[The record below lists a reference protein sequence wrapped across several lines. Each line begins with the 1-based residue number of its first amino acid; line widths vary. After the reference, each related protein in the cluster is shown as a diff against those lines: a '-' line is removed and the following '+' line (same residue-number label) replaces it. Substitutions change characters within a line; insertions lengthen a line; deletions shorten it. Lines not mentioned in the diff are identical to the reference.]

1 MIRPSPV
8 GVRRPQGIL
17 HWLCVVLTLAIPLCL
32 PAVAAAAAF
41 DFKAPVSVDDPKLD
55 LVMRDLAER
64 MLPVYEEADPER
76 YLENVSALQ
85 LVAGSYAAAAE
96 SRRQL
101 AERMRAEHGPRLSR
115 AAVYDLYAR
124 AKTAQSEDRSNFEVA
139 FNKTFRDD
147 VPKLDD
153 AAAYTLLNWLTIAP
167 VGYKL
172 ALQKALD
179 RQRPKPSINDGD
191 AIRLLWSYLSHAV
204 YRDLSSLAGP
214 LAAEDDRRRFQFDEE
229 VTLKAPNGDSLT
241 VVVVRP
247 KSGTALPALLEYS
260 LRGATSYAKECA
272 SQGYVGV
279 TAYVREAGGGKR
291 FVPFQSDGK
300 AATTVINWIAAQPWS
315 DGQVGMF
322 GTAYSGFSAW
332 AAAKYRPAA
341 LKAIAT
347 FAPTAPGID
356 FPMQGSIFHNSAF
369 GWSLAVTDPSA
380 NVSTTFDRVPAEERR
395 WKSLDE
401 KWYRSGKAYRELGR
415 ISRTPNF
422 LFLRWLN
429 HPSYDRY
436 WQRMIPFKKEFAAIN
451 IPTLTI
457 TGYYAA
463 SEPGGLY
470 YFNEHGK
477 YNAAADDTLV
487 IGPYDDSRLTGNISR
502 LHGVRLDP
510 VAEVDLR
517 DLRYGWFNSI
527 FKGGARPPIVQQGG
541 VNIQI
546 AETDQW
552 THAASIAAIATSSRR
567 LYLAADHEDGGYRLS
582 PERSPH
588 AKSITQKMSLKDRS
602 DFNWRPN
609 ANFAGKMPDAHNGL
623 VFASRPFTEAV
634 DVAGALSGELDIVTN
649 KMDLDIT
656 MTLYERTQQGD
667 YILLTSPG
675 HGFRASYA
683 RDRVHRRLIQAGPRQ
698 RIAFK
703 SDRLLGRRV
712 KAGSR
717 LVLVLG
723 LNKRADQEI
732 NYGSDTDVSAA
743 SMADEDTHPV
753 SVQWLNDSYI
763 EIPIHR

>member
-1 MIRPSPV
+1 MTQLSRAC
-8 GVRRPQGIL
+8 VRRPKWTL
-17 HWLCVVLTLAIPLCL
+17 HGLWLVLTVAIPLCL

-41 DFKAPVSVDDPKLD
+41 EFKAPLSVDDPKLD

-64 MLPVYEEADPER
+64 ILPVYEESGPER

-85 LVAGSYAAAAE
+85 LVAGWYAAAAE

-101 AERMRAEHGPRLSR
+101 SERMRTENPARLSR

-124 AKTAQSEDRSNFEVA
+124 AKAAQSEDRTSFDVG
-139 FNKTFRDD
+139 FNKTFREY
-147 VPKLDD
+147 VPKLEDS
-153 AAAYTLLNWLTIAP
+153 AAYTLLNWLTISPA
-167 VGYKL
+167 GYKL
-172 ALQKALD
+172 ALQNALD
-179 RQRPKPSINDGD
+179 RQRLKTSVNDAD
-191 AIRLLWSYLSHAV
+191 AIKLMWTYLSYAV
-204 YRDLSSLAGP
+204 YRDMASVVVP
-214 LAAEDDRRRFQFDEE
+214 LAAEDDRRRFLFDDE
-229 VTLKAPNGDSLT
+229 VTLQAPNGDSLT

-247 KSGTALPALLEYS
+247 RSDAALPALFEYS
-260 LRGATSYAKECA
+260 LRGSTSYAKECA

-279 TAYVREAGGGKR
+279 IAYARGTDGAKP
-291 FVPFQSDGK
+291 FVPFQYDGK
-300 AATTVINWIAAQPWS
+300 AAATVINWIAAQPWS
-315 DGQVGMF
+315 DGRVGMF

-347 FAPTAPGID
+347 FAPTVPGID

-369 GWSLAVTDPSA
+369 RWSLAASDLSA
-380 NVSTTFDRVPAEERR
+380 NISTTFDRVPSEDRR
-395 WKSLDE
+395 WRSLDE

-415 ISRTPNF
+415 LSRTPNF

-436 WQRMIPFKKEFAAIN
+436 WQHMIPFKKEFSAIN
-451 IPTLTI
+451 IPILTV

-463 SEPGGLY
+463 SEPGALY
-470 YFNEHGK
+470 YFNEHTK

-487 IGPYDDSRLTGNISR
+487 IGPYDDSRLTGNIAR
-502 LHGVRLDP
+502 LHGLRIDP
-510 VAEVDLR
+510 SAEVDLR
-517 DLRYGWFNSI
+517 ELRYEWFNSI
-527 FKGGARPPIVQQGG
+527 FKGGARPAIVQQGG
-541 VNIQI
+541 VNMQI

-552 THAASIAAIATSSRR
+552 THAASIDAIATTSRR
-567 LYLAADHEDGGYRLS
+567 LYLVPEHEDSGYRLS
-582 PERSPH
+582 PNRSLPI
-588 AKSITQKMSLKDRS
+588 KSVTQKVDLRDRS

-609 ANFAGKMPDAHNGL
+609 GNFAAKMPDVHNGL
-623 VFASRPFTEAV
+623 VFASRPFADPL

-656 MTLYERTQQGD
+656 MTFYERTQQGD

-683 RDRVHRRLIQAGPRQ
+683 HDRIHRRLIQAGPRQ
-698 RIAFK
+698 RIHFV
-703 SDRLLGRRV
+703 SDRLLGRRL

-743 SMADEDTHPV
+743 SRADAGRPV

>member
-1 MIRPSPV
+1 MTRLPQV
-8 GVRRPQGIL
+8 CARRCKWSL
-17 HWLCVVLTLAIPLCL
+17 RRLCLALAVVIPLSL
-32 PAVAAAAAF
+32 PSVAAAAGF
-41 DFKAPVSVDDPKLD
+41 EFKAPLSVDDPKLD

-64 MLPVYEEADPER
+64 MLPVYEESDPEH

-96 SRRQL
+96 SRKQL
-101 AERMRAEHGPRLSR
+101 SERMRAEHGPRLSR

-124 AKTAQSEDRSNFEVA
+124 AKTAQREDRSSFDVA

-147 VPKLDD
+147 VPKLEDS
-153 AAAYTLLNWLTIAP
+153 AAYTLLNWLTIAP
-167 VGYKL
+167 LGYKL

-179 RQRPKPSINDGD
+179 RQRPKTSVNDAE
-191 AIRLLWSYLSHAV
+191 AIRLLWTYLSYAV
-204 YRDLSSLAGP
+204 YRDMSSLVGP
-214 LAAEDDRRRFQFDEE
+214 LASEDDRRRFQFDDE

-247 KSGTALPALLEYS
+247 RSGAALPALLEYS

-272 SQGYVGV
+272 SQGYIGV
-279 TAYVREAGGGKR
+279 MAYARGAAGAKR
-291 FVPFQSDGK
+291 FVPFQFDGK
-300 AATTVINWIAAQPWS
+300 AAGTVINWIAAQPWS

-356 FPMQGSIFHNSAF
+356 FPMQGRIFHNSAF
-369 GWSLAVTDPSA
+369 RWALAVSDPSA
-380 NVSTTFDRVPAEERR
+380 KVSTTFDTVPSEERR
-395 WKSLDE
+395 WKLLDE

-422 LFLRWLN
+422 LFIRWLN

-436 WQRMIPFKKEFAAIN
+436 WQNMIPSKKEFAAID

-470 YFNEHGK
+470 YFNQHTK
-477 YNAAADDTLV
+477 YNAAADATLV
-487 IGPYDDSRLTGNISR
+487 IGPYDDSRLTGNISG
-502 LHGVRLDP
+502 LHGLRIDP

-546 AETDQW
+546 AESDQW
-552 THAASIAAIATSSRR
+552 THAASIDDIATSSRR
-567 LYLAADHEDGGYRLS
+567 LYLAAEHEDGGYRLS
-582 PERSPH
+582 PERSLH
-588 AKSITQKMSLKDRS
+588 AKPITQKMNLKERS
-602 DFNWRPN
+602 DFGWRPN
-609 ANFAGKMPDAHNGL
+609 ANFAAKVPEVHNGL
-623 VFASRPFTEAV
+623 VFASRPFAESA

-683 RDRVHRRLIQAGPRQ
+683 HDRTHRRLIQAGPRQ
-698 RIAFK
+698 RIHFV

-712 KAGSR
+712 KVGSR

-723 LNKRADQEI
+723 LNKRADQEV

-743 SMADEDTHPV
+743 SSADEATGPV